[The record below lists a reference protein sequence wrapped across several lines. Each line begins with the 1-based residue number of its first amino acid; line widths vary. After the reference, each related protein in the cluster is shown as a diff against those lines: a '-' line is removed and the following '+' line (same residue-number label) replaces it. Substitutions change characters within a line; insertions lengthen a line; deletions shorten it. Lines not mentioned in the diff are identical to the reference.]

1 MRATVTSS
9 KLSLLKQLPHR
20 LIPTLSFASETWPVP
35 AASVDDAFQY
45 SDVPRPRRRNSEWK
59 PYVTPMKALIERVK
73 AEKEVRK
80 AQPRRVLEEP
90 PENGL
95 LVPELVEVARRV
107 YEACGSLLF
116 SLSQLVRVIPVLRC
130 RYVS

>member
-1 MRATVTSS
+1 
-9 KLSLLKQLPHR
+9 
-20 LIPTLSFASETWPVP
+20 
-35 AASVDDAFQY
+35 
-45 SDVPRPRRRNSEWK
+45 
-59 PYVTPMKALIERVK
+59 MKALIERVK

-107 YEACGSLLF
+107 YQARGSLLF
-116 SLSQLVRVIPVLRC
+116 GLSQLVRVIPVLRC
-130 RYVS
+130 RYVSSLIRYLFSCYFLVFSY